1 MTVFIDNISSI
12 GDARQIRKRIR
23 NCRKMEI
30 LKKFE
35 YGQKKTK
42 SMVVKTGKQKVE
54 QIDGRI

>member
-1 MTVFIDNISSI
+1 MDNILSI
-12 GDARQIRKRIR
+12 GDAREIRKRIR
-23 NCRKMEI
+23 NCRKIEI

-42 SMVVKTGKQKVE
+42 TMVVKTGKQKVE